1 MIKRTECDECGGKI
15 AIKKVPYSVYDTRI
29 GDFTAEVCQK
39 CGEICFSEEESRK
52 ITAKT
57 KELGLWG
64 LESRTKIGKVGDA
77 LDIRL
82 SRKIERFMKLK
93 KGREVSV
100 RPEGKN
106 KILIEVV
113 AA

>member
-1 MIKRTECDECGGKI
+1 M
-15 AIKKVPYSVYDTRI
+15 
-29 GDFTAEVCQK
+29 CQK

-52 ITAKT
+52 IIAKT

-64 LESRTKIGKVGDA
+64 LESKTKIGKVGDA

-82 SRKIERFMKLK
+82 SRKLEKFMKLK
-93 KGREVSV
+93 KGREVFV
-100 RPEGKN
+100 KPEGKN

-113 AA
+113 SA